1 MVEPRRVIPFGA
13 MAWIIAKTLDGKHA
27 NLQVAQIAA
36 ILDRVK
42 GEPREGSVVLLAS
55 GSTLE
60 VMESPAELLRSIESE
75 EHPENP
81 SVSARDAW

>member
-1 MVEPRRVIPFGA
+1 
-13 MAWIIAKTLDGKHA
+13 MAWINATTLEGKNA
-27 NLQVAQIAA
+27 NLQIAQIAA

-42 GEPREGSVVLLAS
+42 GAPGEGSVVLLAS

-60 VMESPAELLRSIESE
+60 VKESPAELLRSVESE

-81 SVSARDAW
+81 PVSPRDAW

>member
-1 MVEPRRVIPFGA
+1 
-13 MAWIIAKTLDGKHA
+13 MAWINATTLDGKNA
-27 NLQVAQIAA
+27 NFQVAQIAV

-42 GEPREGSVVLLAS
+42 GNPGEGSVVLLAS

-60 VMESPAELLRSIESE
+60 VKESPAELLRSVESE

-81 SVSARDAW
+81 PVSPGNIW

>member
-1 MVEPRRVIPFGA
+1 
-13 MAWIIAKTLDGKHA
+13 MAWISATTLDGKNA

-42 GEPREGSVVLLAS
+42 GDPREGSLVLLAS

-60 VMESPAELLRSIESE
+60 VKESPAELLRSVDSE

-81 SVSARDAW
+81 SVSPRDAW

>member
-1 MVEPRRVIPFGA
+1 
-13 MAWIIAKTLDGKHA
+13 MAWINATTLEGKNA

-42 GEPREGSVVLLAS
+42 GDPREGSLVLLAS

-60 VMESPAELLRSIESE
+60 VKESPAELLRAVESE
-75 EHPENP
+75 EHPESSPASPGNI
-81 SVSARDAW
+81 W

>member
-1 MVEPRRVIPFGA
+1 
-13 MAWIIAKTLDGKHA
+13 MAWISATTLDGKNA
-27 NLQVAQIAA
+27 NIHVGQIAA

-60 VMESPAELLRSIESE
+60 VKESPAELLRSVESE

-81 SVSARDAW
+81 SVSPREAW

>member
-1 MVEPRRVIPFGA
+1 
-13 MAWIIAKTLDGKHA
+13 MAWINATTLEGKNA

-42 GEPREGSVVLLAS
+42 GDPREGSLVLLAS

-60 VMESPAELLRSIESE
+60 VKESPAELLRAVESE

-81 SVSARDAW
+81 SVSPRDAW

>member
-1 MVEPRRVIPFGA
+1 
-13 MAWIIAKTLDGKHA
+13 MAWISATTLDGKNA
-27 NLQVAQIAA
+27 NIHVGQIAA

-55 GSTLE
+55 GTTLE
-60 VMESPAELLRSIESE
+60 VKESPAELLRSVDSE

-81 SVSARDAW
+81 SVSPREAW

>member
-1 MVEPRRVIPFGA
+1 
-13 MAWIIAKTLDGKHA
+13 MAWITATTLDGTNA
-27 NLQVAQIAA
+27 NIQISQIAA
-36 ILDRVK
+36 ILNRIK

-60 VMESPAELLRSIESE
+60 VKESPAELLRSVDTE

-81 SVSARDAW
+81 PVPPPEAW